1 MSPLTSAGFSEE
13 MAVESPPD
21 LDVIIVGA
29 GMAGLAA
36 ATTLTDAGLRVRVF
50 EREDSP
56 GGRVRSDSVN
66 GFTIDRGFQ
75 VYLTAYPRSGQLLD
89 LDALALQQF
98 EPGAMIWTGEGFTTV
113 RDPLRRP
120 RALRESIRSSAGS
133 LLDKVLVLALRA
145 SVMQPTL
152 EALFHRQE
160 TTTAEA
166 LRRRGF
172 SATFQRRF
180 LRPYLAG
187 IFLDRDLQT
196 SSRMFEFVFRMFGQG
211 AGAVPAAG
219 MGAISAQLAGRL
231 PAGTL
236 ETGIE
241 VAEVSTDGP
250 GVTLADG
257 RRLNARCV
265 VLAGASPLA
274 DRLSGRVEGS
284 RTWRAATSLS
294 YDAPRSPVDEGIL
307 VLNGTGKGLVNH
319 LVCMSDVAP
328 SYAPPGRALLS
339 VTVIGEPPLDDDALE
354 QVCRAE
360 LGGWFDPET
369 VSEWRLLRVDR
380 IREALPVDVHMTAT
394 PDAPEVAP
402 GVFLAGDYLA
412 MPSIEGA
419 ISSGLAAAR
428 ATAKRLGVGA
438 AVADLP
444 AGSPSFER
452 RFTVDAPVTAVAAFH
467 EGPDALARL
476 QPPLSGARF
485 LRVDPLGEGSITEFE
500 LGPGPLRIRWTAHHR
515 DVCPGR
521 GFTDVM
527 ARGPMRFWTHRH
539 EYRSLGPA
547 TAEVSD
553 RIWFQHPQG
562 PRGILTRLLFNPLS
576 LGVLFRFRANAT
588 RRAMKSPHEVAT
600 TFDE

>member
-1 MSPLTSAGFSEE
+1 MTAET
-13 MAVESPPD
+13 PPD

-36 ATTLTDAGLRVRVF
+36 AAALTDAGLRVRVF
-50 EREDSP
+50 ERENLP
-56 GGRVRSDSVN
+56 GGRIRSDSVN

-89 LDALALQQF
+89 LAALDLRRF

-120 RALRESIRSSAGS
+120 RAIRESIRSSAGS
-133 LLDKVLVLALRA
+133 LLDKVRVLALRA
-145 SVMQPTL
+145 SVTQPTL
-152 EALFHRQE
+152 EALFQRRE
-160 TTTAEA
+160 TTTADA

-172 SATFQRRF
+172 SVTFQRRF

-187 IFLDRDLQT
+187 IFLERDLQT

-211 AGAVPAAG
+211 DGAVPAAG
-219 MGAISAQLAGRL
+219 MSAIPAQLAGRL

-241 VAEVSTDGP
+241 VVEVSTDDP

-257 RRLNARCV
+257 RRLLTRCV

-274 DRLSGRVEGS
+274 DRLSGRSEDS
-284 RTWRAATSLS
+284 REWRAATSLS
-294 YDAPRSPVDEGIL
+294 YDAPRSPVGEGIL

-328 SYAPPGRALLS
+328 PYAPPGRALLS
-339 VTVIGEPPLDDDALE
+339 VTVIGESPLDDEALD
-354 QVCRAE
+354 QACRAE
-360 LGGWFDPET
+360 LGDWFDPKT

-380 IREALPVDVHMTAT
+380 IREALPADARMTAT
-394 PDAPEVAP
+394 PDTPEVTP

-428 ATAKRLGVGA
+428 AAAKRLGFEA
-438 AVADLP
+438 AVPDLP
-444 AGSPSFER
+444 AGRPSFER
-452 RFTVDAPVTAVAAFH
+452 RFTVGASVTNVAAFH
-467 EGPDALARL
+467 EGADALARL
-476 QPPLSGARF
+476 QPPFSGARF
-485 LRVDPLGEGSITEFE
+485 LRVDPLGEGSITDFE
-500 LGPGPLRIRWTAHHR
+500 IGPGPLRIGWTAQHR
-515 DVCPGR
+515 DVRPGR

-527 ARGPMRFWTHRH
+527 ARGPMRSWIHRH
-539 EYRSLGPA
+539 EYRSTGPA
-547 TAEVSD
+547 KTEVSD
-553 RIWFQHPQG
+553 QIWFQHPHG
-562 PRGILTRLLFNPLS
+562 PRGILTRLLFNPLF

-588 RRAMKSPHEVAT
+588 RRAIHSPPRL
-600 TFDE
+600 